1 MHYSQISQLSSI
13 TIIKMDVQQLN
24 ELSYKELQGKAKQ
37 FSIPANQ
44 KKDILIAEIVALGEG
59 YENNENAPAQANRSI
74 AVPVTPSAKPMR
86 VTRSTV
92 KKGLVHRDEVE
103 IESLTEQVE
112 SLKVEPVAEVAKVSP
127 VKAISAPIDT
137 IVESPLAVEES
148 VSYDAALPTPCEDAV
163 ESTLEEED
171 AEDVEFPTPTKLFEN
186 NEPFEYNAQGQKIAI
201 NRHVYFMSPDAKGN
215 VATEAE
221 QGQTHLH
228 FASPELQMGKGVH
241 WRYEDYNTAEAPEET
256 AAEEEQDEQSVVSES
271 SEIHTQPT
279 RMKLPSDHNDKV
291 MSFWLTKAFANPIGN
306 FFSK

>member
-1 MHYSQISQLSSI
+1 M
-13 TIIKMDVQQLN
+13 N

-37 FSIPANQ
+37 FNIPANQ
-44 KKDILIAEIVALGEG
+44 KKEILVAEIVALGEG
-59 YENNENAPAQANRSI
+59 CENNENAPIQANRSI

-92 KKGLVHRDEVE
+92 KKGLVHRDEIE
-103 IESLTEQVE
+103 IESLTKEVE
-112 SLKVEPVAEVAKVSP
+112 SLKVEPVAEVAEASP
-127 VKAISAPIDT
+127 VREISAPIET
-137 IVESPLAVEES
+137 IVESPVAAEES
-148 VSYDAALPTPCEDAV
+148 VVYDAALPTPCEDAV
-163 ESTLEEED
+163 EATLEEQEED

-186 NEPFEYNAQGQKIAI
+186 NERFEDAQGQKIAI
-201 NRHVYFMSPDAKGN
+201 NRHVYFMSPDGN
-215 VATEAE
+215 KSTLATEAE

-241 WRYEDYNTAEAPEET
+241 WRYEDYNTAEASEAVAAIAQEEDEEEV
-256 AAEEEQDEQSVVSES
+256 AEKEEVEQDEQSVVSES